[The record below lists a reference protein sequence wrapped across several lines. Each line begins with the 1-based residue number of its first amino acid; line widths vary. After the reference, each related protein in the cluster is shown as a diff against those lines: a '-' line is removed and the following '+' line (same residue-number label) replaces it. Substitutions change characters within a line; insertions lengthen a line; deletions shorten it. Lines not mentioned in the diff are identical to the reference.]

1 MIWIEFFSELCL
13 SKSPFSCLYDDH
25 SGSYSE
31 LTKAKNEP
39 TIRQQN
45 IKTIMKKINNFEN
58 DLCPS
63 SYNGW
68 HVPSSEEYHCD
79 KNEVFP

>member
-1 MIWIEFFSELCL
+1 MIWIEFFNTLCS

-39 TIRQQN
+39 TIHQQS
-45 IKTIMKKINNFEN
+45 IKTTMKKINNFEN
-58 DLCPS
+58 DLNPS
-63 SYNGW
+63 SYN
-68 HVPSSEEYHCD
+68 
-79 KNEVFP
+79 